1 MIRRGVLHLFLRESG
16 WWQQRRVRDSR
27 LARRFYLESLGANP
41 VAPFTYVLLLSAYLP
56 MSWLDHMARCKRL
69 VARFLGF
76 GPEAYF
82 AENSYR
88 LTSTAKLQRNTPKDS
103 AAS

>member
-16 WWQQRRVRDSR
+16 WRQQRQIRDSR

-41 VAPFTYVLLLSAYLP
+41 VAPFTYILLLSACLP
-56 MSWLDHMARCKRL
+56 ISWFDYMARCKRL
-69 VARFLGF
+69 AARFLGF
-76 GPEAYF
+76 GPGAWF
-82 AENSYR
+82 AENSDR
-88 LTSTAKLQRNTPKDS
+88 PTSTAKLQRNTPKDS